1 MSIRCLSSATRAG
14 RLIPAFVFL
23 VLFGTLQSRPP
34 AGAEPAF
41 TVTAPEK
48 AGTNGPVRILVRFPS
63 APPGSAFYR
72 IEIRIDGV
80 SAELADVFRTDQ
92 TTVELPSLAPGT
104 HRVTVVWRNPPDKR
118 PLRETR
124 IVKVE
129 KSP

>member
-1 MSIRCLSSATRAG
+1 VSIRCLSKATRAG
-14 RLIPAFVFL
+14 RLFPVFVFL
-23 VLFGTLQSRPP
+23 VLFGTLPIRPP

-41 TVTAPEK
+41 TVAAPEK
-48 AGTNGPVRILVRFPS
+48 AGTDGPVRLVVRFPS
-63 APPGSAFYR
+63 APPGNDFYR

-80 SAELADVFRTDQ
+80 SAELADVSRTDQ
-92 TTVELPSLAPGT
+92 TTVELPPLAPGP

-124 IVKVE
+124 TVTIE